1 MELKKINKIIN
12 SQSKC
17 STPAKR
23 KRANY
28 GVNLRHEII
37 SKYNSSMTPKQ
48 LSEIY
53 NVSASTII
61 GMVSKKS
68 QLKVAA
74 TVSELEANVT
84 AKEFD
89 SPITRR

>member
-1 MELKKINKIIN
+1 MLT
-12 SQSKC
+12 SA
-17 STPAKR
+17 PAKR

-28 GVNLRHEII
+28 GVDLRHEII
-37 SKYNSSMTPKQ
+37 LKYNSGMTPKQ

-53 NVSASTII
+53 NVSASTIS

-74 TVSELEANVT
+74 IVSELEANVT
-84 AKEFD
+84 AKRIRLSNYPE
-89 SPITRR
+89 I